1 MGHKDMSYTNISHN
15 NKEIRDQVLE
25 ENNKKSKNYHDYND
39 YNECCE
45 IECKDETDFCR
56 RKSLNEDFLCF
67 NVTVEGKYGM
77 TCSLNN
83 YEPVKLNI

>member
-45 IECKDETDFCR
+45 IECKDETDFR
-56 RKSLNEDFLCF
+56 RRNSLNEDFLCF
-67 NVTVEGKYGM
+67 NVTVEGRYRM

-83 YEPVKLNI
+83 Y